1 MPDLQL
7 ADEASRL
14 VTYLRSADLSL
25 ITAESC
31 TAGQISAELSAV
43 AGSGKVMEGGFVVYS
58 PAAKLALLGLDPNW
72 LERFNLTSVE
82 VAEAM
87 ARAALQ
93 RSPASAALAVTGL
106 LGSEAKD
113 GIPPGTVCFAWAF
126 RLPAGLALFSRRER
140 FHGDPARMRREAT
153 RWRCGACPNSI
164 NAPCAANAPE
174 ASDREETT
182 MSEQRQTL
190 PAQHQDQRP
199 GHESEMQ
206 PKPEF
211 VSADYRPAAKLEGK
225 VALVTGGDSG
235 IGRAVAVA
243 FAREKADVVL
253 VYLDENEDA
262 AKTREIIESLGR
274 QCLAFAGDVADAG
287 FCRQVVDTLRQKWGR
302 LDVLVNNAGEQHPQ
316 ARLEDI
322 SEEQWEKTFRTNIFG
337 MFQLTKAALP
347 LMGKGGAIINTT
359 SITAYKGNPQLIDY
373 SSTKGAITSF
383 TRSLS
388 MNLVNRGIRVNA
400 VAPGPIWTPL
410 IPSTFSAD
418 KVAHFGADTPMGRPG
433 QPEELAASYVY
444 LACNDS
450 SYVSGQVLHV
460 NGGTVV
466 NG

>member
-14 VTYLRSADLSL
+14 VAYLRSADLSL

-58 PAAKLALLGLDPNW
+58 PAAKLALLGLDPYW

-106 LGSEAKD
+106 LGSEPKD

-153 RWRCGACPNSI
+153 RWG
-164 NAPCAANAPE
+164 
-174 ASDREETT
+174 
-182 MSEQRQTL
+182 
-190 PAQHQDQRP
+190 
-199 GHESEMQ
+199 
-206 PKPEF
+206 
-211 VSADYRPAAKLEGK
+211 
-225 VALVTGGDSG
+225 G

-410 IPSTFSAD
+410 IPSTFSAG